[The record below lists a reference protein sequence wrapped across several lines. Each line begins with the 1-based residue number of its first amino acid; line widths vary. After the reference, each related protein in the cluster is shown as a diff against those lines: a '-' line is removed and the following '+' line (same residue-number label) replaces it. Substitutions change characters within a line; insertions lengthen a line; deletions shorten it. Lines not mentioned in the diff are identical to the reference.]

1 LYLYG
6 LLSRERAT
14 IVIKREVYLVNNLIA
29 NLLIG
34 VDILA
39 PKAIKIDIKNE
50 LITLGNYKGITVPIR
65 VTPRSRRTKVY
76 VRALRRTII

>member
-1 LYLYG
+1 LYLYR

-14 IVIKREVYLVNNLIA
+14 IVIKREVYLINNLIA

-34 VDILA
+34 VNILA

-65 VTPRSRRTKVY
+65 VIPRSRRTKIY